1 MGRGESERA
10 AASLTQQDILA
21 RATPRQVLRSPYSM
35 KWASHKWQNIVTLC
49 TYMKTQGWKKKK
61 KTYDRSGL
69 ESCGMGN
76 RLFGTTDDLDPGV

>member
-61 KTYDRSGL
+61 KHRIEVDWSHAVWETGYL
-69 ESCGMGN
+69 EQQMI
-76 RLFGTTDDLDPGV
+76 